1 MGLGSWE
8 PGVALALRLTG
19 GPVVS
24 RAKPASSVRSYA
36 VMAGIPSVFITPE
49 LGDLADDVG
58 RVFRD
63 LDQAGGR
70 SRSAALGQCT
80 PALDVFET
88 DEAVELVVDL
98 PGVPPAAVRVLLKG
112 GVVVVAGE
120 KLPLPPTESGDYHL
134 LERGSGRFARAV
146 RITAAFDGS
155 RVTARL
161 VAGELRIVLPK
172 IHERRGRTRALTLDG
187 AAPHDG

>member
-1 MGLGSWE
+1 MRE
-8 PGVALALRLTG
+8 R
-19 GPVVS
+19 VVQ
-24 RAKPASSVRSYA
+24 RAKPAGSVRSYA

-58 RVFRD
+58 RVFRE

-70 SRSAALGQCT
+70 SRTAALGQCT
-80 PALDVFET
+80 PALDVLET

-98 PGVPPAAVRVLLKG
+98 PGVAPAGVRVLLKG

-120 KLPLPPTESGDYHL
+120 KLPLPPGDSGDYHL

-146 RITAAFDGS
+146 RITVPFDGS

-161 VAGELRIVLPK
+161 AAGELRIVLPK
-172 IHERRGRTRALTLDG
+172 IHERRGRTRAVALEG
-187 AAPHDG
+187 ATPSGA